1 MLLFPWST
9 EAIKEETVMVR
20 LQINVGTSAVLAAL
34 VALAPRLDAAGL
46 NSSLPFQRTEVR
58 WRRALTP

>member
-1 MLLFPWST
+1 ML
-9 EAIKEETVMVR
+9 R
-20 LQINVGTSAVLAAL
+20 LRINVGTSAVLAAL
-34 VALAPRLDAAGL
+34 VALAPRLYAAGP